1 MNICYTNKV
10 ELGGVFMEKFILDR
24 EDVVLFIIDIQ
35 EKLVPAMSSGE
46 QVIKNNKI
54 LLQGA
59 KEMDIP
65 VIVTEQYP
73 KGLGSTVDEISGLLN
88 NKAKI
93 FSKNSFTAYID
104 QVKEALES
112 LGRKKIIITGME
124 THVCVYQ
131 TTRDLVE
138 AGYEVHIVKDAV
150 ASRTMENYLN
160 GLDLM
165 KEMGAVI
172 NNTET
177 VVFDLLKVSGTP
189 EFKIMSKLIK

>member
-1 MNICYTNKV
+1 MNKY
-10 ELGGVFMEKFILDR
+10 ILNRD
-24 EDVVLFIIDIQ
+24 DAVLFIIDIQ
-35 EKLVPAMSSGE
+35 ERLVPAMKYGE
-46 QVIKNNKI
+46 QVINNNKI
-54 LLQGA
+54 LLEGA
-59 KEMDIP
+59 KEMNIP

-73 KGLGSTVDEISGLLN
+73 KGLGSTVGEIKDLLGEGQVF
-88 NKAKI
+88 A
-93 FSKNSFTAYID
+93 KNSFTAYID
-104 QVKEALES
+104 EVKEALKS

-124 THVCVYQ
+124 THICVYQ
-131 TTRDLVE
+131 TTRDLIE

-150 ASRTMENYLN
+150 ASRTKENYLN

-189 EFKIMSKLIK
+189 EFKKMSKLIK